1 LLGVL
6 ITWIDLRLL
15 GNYGLTLFVATPFV
29 MGYVSMWVHGHRFKR
44 GVKDLLAVALAF
56 VGIVAIAAEGI
67 ICLMMAAPFA
77 WLLAL
82 MGGSLA
88 LVIHNHSA
96 LPNPEPS
103 TFGALVLA
111 LPLLLGAEHSAP
123 PPVPRFEVRTS
134 IEIAAPPGTVWKRII
149 AFPTLPP
156 PRELPF
162 RVGIAYPVEA
172 RLKGAGLTA
181 DRECRFSTGSFQ
193 EPILAWEPVKHFAF
207 SVADEPLLMKEMS
220 PYGNIRVRYLEDH
233 DLQPERA
240 DVFLTPLPNGGT
252 RLEGIGTYRNKMWP
266 GFYWRIWT
274 DAIVHSIHQRVFEH
288 VKNLAEADARQI
300 EAAR

>member
-1 LLGVL
+1 
-6 ITWIDLRLL
+6 
-15 GNYGLTLFVATPFV
+15 
-29 MGYVSMWVHGHRFKR
+29 M
-44 GVKDLLAVALAF
+44 
-56 VGIVAIAAEGI
+56 
-67 ICLMMAAPFA
+67 
-77 WLLAL
+77 
-82 MGGSLA
+82 
-88 LVIHNHSA
+88 
-96 LPNPEPS
+96 
-103 TFGALVLA
+103 
-111 LPLLLGAEHSAP
+111 
-123 PPVPRFEVRTS
+123 RTS